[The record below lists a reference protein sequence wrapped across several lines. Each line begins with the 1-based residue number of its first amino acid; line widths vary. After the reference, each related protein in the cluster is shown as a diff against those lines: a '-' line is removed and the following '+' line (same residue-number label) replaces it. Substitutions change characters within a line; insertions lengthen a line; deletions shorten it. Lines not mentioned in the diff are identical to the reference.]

1 MAAKLMPSEQLS
13 AFLGIERG
21 VPVSAKVLAAAWAS
35 ILAKHTKPF
44 AEPRS
49 RTKGARVGD
58 PDYARIQSEGDSLY
72 YEVSALRTGQV
83 SSARDGFGE
92 ALGYGPCENCGAAL
106 EMALH
111 IDSTE
116 PVGSSYW
123 KRHLPDSV
131 SCKKCGRSYEITYVV
146 DEGDHK
152 WRNVTNAEREALR

>member
-58 PDYARIQSEGDSLY
+58 PDYARIQSEREGLY
-72 YEVSALRTGQV
+72 YDVASLRSGKVRVAHDDLGNTL
-83 SSARDGFGE
+83 GFG
-92 ALGYGPCENCGAAL
+92 ACENCGRAL
-106 EMALH
+106 ETTLR
-111 IDSTE
+111 IDSAQ
-116 PVGSSYW
+116 PYGVSYW
-123 KRHLPDSV
+123 KKHLPDFLTCKECGQAYEV
-131 SCKKCGRSYEITYVV
+131 SYVV
-146 DEGDHK
+146 DEGEHK
-152 WRNVTNAEREALR
+152 WRTVTGAEREALR